1 MLLLYLG
8 SIGIVP
14 SLSFCAPGCRA
25 PHCSADDL
33 DISQSLLKALESD
46 CDSLPWP
53 SLHINM
59 DKVRSLASV
68 RTLLVIVARW
78 SSPSSC
84 SPQGEEKQLS
94 EKSLHPPPS
103 PVMLPDHLKCNILK
117 AQMEAAFR
125 VSARVC
131 PHLRLRFGALKFTV
145 LSSSSRGDKGSSD
158 NAKSEA
164 LK

>member
-1 MLLLYLG
+1 MCDSDAPFLSQLAL
-8 SIGIVP
+8 IA

-46 CDSLPWP
+46 RDSPPWP
-53 SLHINM
+53 SLRINM
-59 DKVRSLASV
+59 DKVGSLAA
-68 RTLLVIVARW
+68 ARLCTVV
-78 SSPSSC
+78 SPSCC

-103 PVMLPDHLKCNILK
+103 PVTLPDHLKCNILK

-125 VSARVC
+125 VS
-131 PHLRLRFGALKFTV
+131 V
-145 LSSSSRGDKGSSD
+145 LESVLISG
-158 NAKSEA
+158 
-164 LK
+164 